1 MDEDEAHKRAKKRAE
16 EMEVFCV
23 HLCLPSL
30 NNDRRD
36 PRFDI

>member
-1 MDEDEAHKRAKKRAE
+1 MDENAAYKKAKERVE

-36 PRFDI
+36 PRFDM